1 MEHDHPG
8 LASPEPRP
16 HNDWGRV
23 GESGDLEFKEP
34 VELFLKTA
42 KLQESCPGVRVLKIQ
57 GGHANFDFP
66 AC

>member
-1 MEHDHPG
+1 MTILDWP
-8 LASPEPRP
+8 PQNPD

-42 KLQESCPGVRVLKIQ
+42 NYKKAAREFVLKIQ